1 MHKRRSKQ
9 HAIRLNYAAFLAQF
23 DGSRKAARYK
33 IGAHVHSKGHRPG
46 HPGHSCGR
54 DTCMVVGEIKSD
66 NFVPINL
73 SMGRLPRRHLRA
85 NPHAARLFGS
95 NAINLSTAELHCVR
109 QMNLSPAL
117 DAARIQGSAQVGA
130 GDRPASMAGQRP
142 DVYRTVEPNGLR
154 QLAQRN
160 GASSKRAVSR
170 YGVQCPQDEQPSAR
184 GSRCIGHW

>member
-1 MHKRRSKQ
+1 M
-9 HAIRLNYAAFLAQF
+9 
-23 DGSRKAARYK
+23 
-33 IGAHVHSKGHRPG
+33 IGASDKDRKHC
-46 HPGHSCGR
+46 SC
-54 DTCMVVGEIKSD
+54 VGEIKSD

-73 SMGRLPRRHLRA
+73 SMCRLRRRHLRA

-109 QMNLSPAL
+109 QMNLSPAP

-170 YGVQCPQDEQPSAR
+170 YGVQCPQDEQPLRAKRLCRNKRGESRKGRRRNRSAS
-184 GSRCIGHW
+184 GKAVEAVGIGHD